1 MDANAYLNSLGI
13 EVTEAAQAAIGRL
26 ALAGEFVLGGA
37 RGALLRPKRGDVS
50 GRYLEIL
57 AGAGF
62 AFLIVDGGAYPAFYA
77 REGEGLGPVRALPI
91 ADPKRFPSQ
100 EVLAAWTRII
110 RTAAGRGEGACL
122 GVAQL
127 VARLAD
133 GGVFGPALVR
143 TNSDVPISLLGGGKS
158 VAADPL
164 RTAAALLAG
173 FRVRPDSP
181 EELVRLTVALSSLLP
196 DKGQFSGLA
205 ETLTPLVRIRGLGA
219 RRLLASCGAG
229 AEMAALVGA
238 GGTLVLPNELHILEP
253 LLERLLPGVERRF
266 TDFLPSTFERPYDGA
281 IIIPPVGIQLSGPHL
296 SSSDLAKR
304 AGKAR
309 GRVAA
314 EILFVEH
321 ALAALADGGLLVAV
335 LPEGILSSAGHAD
348 FRQWLLE
355 QAQLLAVVSL
365 PAGACFQGTGVK
377 CSIVLLRKPAPVD
390 DYPIL
395 MADLEA
401 DDLGGDI
408 EAVRSKLDALIEQ
421 GVATCA

>member
-1 MDANAYLNSLGI
+1 MDANAYLSSLGI
-13 EVTEAAQAAIGRL
+13 EVTEAAQGAIGRL
-26 ALAGEFVLGGA
+26 ALAGEFVLAGE
-37 RGALLRPKRGDVS
+37 RGAVLRPKRGDVS

-62 AFLIVDGGAYPAFYA
+62 TFLIVDGGAYPAFYA

-100 EVLAAWTRII
+100 DVLAAWARLIHTS
-110 RTAAGRGEGACL
+110 AVRGEAARL

-133 GGVFGPALVR
+133 EGVFGPALAG
-143 TNSDVPISLLGGGKS
+143 TNNDVPISRLGGDKS
-158 VAADPL
+158 VAAEPL

-173 FRVRPDSP
+173 FRVHPDSP
-181 EELVRLTVALSSLLP
+181 DELARLTITLSSLLP
-196 DKGQFSGLA
+196 NKGQFSGLA
-205 ETLTPLVRIRGLGA
+205 EKLIPLVQIRGLGA
-219 RRLLASCGAG
+219 RRLLVSCGAG
-229 AEMAALVGA
+229 AEIAALVGA
-238 GGTLVLPNELHILEP
+238 EGTLVLPNELHILEP
-253 LLERLLPGVERRF
+253 LLEWLLPGVESRF
-266 TDFLPSTFERPYDGA
+266 TDFLQSTFARPFDSV
-281 IIIPPVGIQLSGPHL
+281 IIIPPVGLQLSGPQL
-296 SSSDLAKR
+296 GTFGLAKR
-304 AGKAR
+304 GGKAR

-314 EILFVEH
+314 EILFVEY
-321 ALAALADGGLLVAV
+321 ALTALADGGLLMAV

-365 PAGACFQGTGVK
+365 PAGTCFQGAGVR

-401 DDLGGDI
+401 DGLKGDI
-408 EAVRSKLDALIEQ
+408 EAVRSKLEALLMQ
-421 GVATCA
+421 GVAACA